1 MTDEQMIEKTVE
13 EHKIFDGH
21 IITVYHNKAM
31 LSDGTTAMREIVT
44 HPGGVC
50 LAALTDDDELLFV
63 RQYRCPYDEII
74 MELPAGKLEKGEDPL
89 EAGIR
94 ELSEETGAT
103 AEKVVSL
110 GKVYPTPGYCGE
122 IIHLYLA
129 TGLSFGDQH
138 TDLDEF
144 LEATRIPLEKAVEM
158 VMSGELRDAKTQIAV
173 LKVAKMKAAGQL

>member
-13 EHKIFDGH
+13 ERKIFDGH
-21 IITVYHNKAM
+21 IITVYHNKAQ
-31 LSDGTTAMREIVT
+31 LSDGTTAMREIVA

-50 LAALTDDDELLFV
+50 LAALTDEDELLFV

-94 ELSEETGAT
+94 ELSEETGASAKT
-103 AEKVVSL
+103 VVSL

-129 TGLSFGDQH
+129 TGLTFGDQH

-144 LEATRIPLEKAVEM
+144 LEATRIPLDKAVEM
-158 VMSGELRDAKTQIAV
+158 VMNGELRDAKTQIAV
-173 LKVAKMKAAGQL
+173 LKVAKMKADGQL